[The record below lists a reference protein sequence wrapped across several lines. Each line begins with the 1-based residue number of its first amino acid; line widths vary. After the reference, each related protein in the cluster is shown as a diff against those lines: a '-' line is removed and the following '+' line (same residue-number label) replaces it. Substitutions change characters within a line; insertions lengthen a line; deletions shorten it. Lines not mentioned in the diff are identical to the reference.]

1 MRAAGGLF
9 DLVAAGFER
18 DAGRSDAGT
27 NSDGGRIARA
37 FGRFDGYPV
46 SNRDAVS
53 FTRSKKPGVV
63 GLGRERRLLGFWRI
77 VGDGDFNDLRLFGR
91 LARWSC
97 RLFDHTYSDHR
108 LDEAA
113 SESSHRRR

>member
-18 DAGRSDAGT
+18 DARRSDART

-46 SNRDAVS
+46 SNRDAAG

-63 GLGRERRLLGFWRI
+63 GLGGERRLFGFWRI

-97 RLFDHTYSDHR
+97 RLFDHTHSDHG

-113 SESSHRRR
+113 S